1 MNRNYYSLYV
11 SNISSK
17 TNGESLLYVWIP
29 VRTLDLC
36 TNKFCFSAFFSQFG
50 KIENFI
56 FFTKCSRRPNASAM
70 ITFAEHTDIDYI
82 IQHYQY
88 VQFDTNSLSLRRTL
102 PKNRPAFERF
112 RSSNELLISLP
123 SLSTDQEFNETNLR
137 QYFSRYGSVVF
148 CRTVI
153 PLTTFLIDFVDRN
166 SVNRAIVE
174 EPHFYNDQPLVLR
187 KHVSLN
193 RAELY
198 RTSRSFSKL
207 ENTTDRPYLK
217 EGIRRLNDTTEVIRF
232 AQQVELRL
240 IKRTY
245 EAKHA
250 KLCKKQNESLMNL
263 TEKLSDL
270 KANIRQI
277 KNINNSL
284 EVLLQQSQQSKRQI
298 IDSYEDKLQ
307 QERQR
312 IDQLKEAMNVLT
324 VF

>member
-1 MNRNYYSLYV
+1 MNRNYYNLYV

-17 TNGESLLYVWIP
+17 TNRESLLYVWIP

-50 KIENFI
+50 KIENFK
-56 FFTKCSRRPNASAM
+56 FFTKCSRRPNAAAM

-82 IQHYQY
+82 IQHYQH

-102 PKNRPAFERF
+102 PTNRPAFERF
-112 RSSNELLISLP
+112 RSSNELLVSLP
-123 SLSTDQEFNETNLR
+123 SLSTDQEFTETSMR

-153 PLTTFLIDFVDRN
+153 PLTTYLIDFVDLD

-174 EPHFYNDQPLVLR
+174 EPHFYNDQQLVLR
-187 KHVSLN
+187 KYVSLN

-198 RTSRSFSKL
+198 HTSRNFSKF
-207 ENTTDRPYLK
+207 ENTTDRFYLK

-245 EAKHA
+245 EAKHM
-250 KLCKKQNESLMNL
+250 KLYKKQNESLMDL

-270 KANIRQI
+270 KAKIRQI
-277 KNINNSL
+277 ENINNSL
-284 EVLLQQSQQSKRQI
+284 ELLLQQSQQTKRQM
-298 IDSYEDKLQ
+298 IDYYEDKLK

-312 IDQLKEAMNVLT
+312 IDQLNEAINLLAVL
-324 VF
+324 